1 MQLQY
6 ESNLRQEKIIKDK
19 WRRHELQL
27 ERLALEKERLK
38 KESSKTLPSSKLT
51 DCTDADSSEQLKPE
65 CMITST
71 SSLVISA
78 ENFPVSSLSSSTE
91 FLTSREEKDV
101 MNDLRIQI
109 RDLQM
114 QVLSLNQSLEDSNR
128 ENTKLRNIIS
138 SLKQILRERLDIECD
153 EDALMSAE
161 SEKLYEDNN

>member
-19 WRRHELQL
+19 WRRYELQQ
-27 ERLALEKERLK
+27 EKLALEKERLK
-38 KESSKTLPSSKLT
+38 KESSKPLLPCKLT
-51 DCTDADSSEQLKPE
+51 DCTNSDHLKPE
-65 CMITST
+65 SMITST

-101 MNDLRIQI
+101 MNELRIQI

-128 ENTKLRNIIS
+128 ENTKLRKIIS
-138 SLKQILRERLDIECD
+138 SLKQILRERLDMECD
-153 EDALMSAE
+153 EDALLSTQT
-161 SEKLYEDNN
+161 EKLLEE